1 MSHDLQS
8 VAVRRARDPALE
20 SWHGRGENPAAG
32 RTLFTSGPAPMG
44 QRVSGNIRMKWRRH
58 RQALMTRRTA
68 ATGGITD
75 L

>member
-8 VAVRRARDPALE
+8 VAVRRARDPALG
-20 SWHGRGENPAAG
+20 SWHGREENPAAG
-32 RTLFTSGPAPMG
+32 QHAFYQRARANG

-68 ATGGITD
+68 ATGGMTD